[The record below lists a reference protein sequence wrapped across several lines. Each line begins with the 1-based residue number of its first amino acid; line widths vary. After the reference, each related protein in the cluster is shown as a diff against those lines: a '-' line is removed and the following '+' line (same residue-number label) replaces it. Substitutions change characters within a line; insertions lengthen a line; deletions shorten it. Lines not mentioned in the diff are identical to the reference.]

1 MLETQDLSFSYGKKA
16 VLHALSLRF
25 APGTLTGIIGPNGC
39 GKSTLLRLLAG
50 QSNPQSGACLL
61 DERPFATWERRAF
74 ARQLSYFP
82 QTRPVPDLTVAELV
96 LCGRYP
102 HGTLFSRPSANDQ
115 AAVDEALAATDLTAL
130 AHRNL
135 QTLSGGEQQRA
146 YLALLLAQQSS
157 VVLLDEPTAHLDLPH
172 QLLLMRRLQALRDA
186 GKCVVV
192 VLHELSLALDY
203 CDRILALEN
212 GRIVADGTPEEVANS
227 DTVSGL
233 FGVFPKKI
241 KTPEGTGYLLIPR

>member
-16 VLHALSLRF
+16 VLCALSLHF
-25 APGTLTGIIGPNGC
+25 APSTLTGIIGPNGC

-50 QSNPQSGACLL
+50 QSSPQSGACLL
-61 DERPFATWERRAF
+61 GGRPFATWERRAL

-102 HGTLFSRPSANDQ
+102 HGTLFSRPSVHDQ

-146 YLALLLAQQSS
+146 YLALLLAQQAS

-241 KTPEGTGYLLIPR
+241 TTPEGTGYLLIPR